1 MANLGVSKRTMAN
14 IFIMMVIVGSVSFG
28 IYIILSTK
36 LSCSREEFDA
46 MCENEECSRPMCD
59 ISAHEVPIWEGSLIP
74 ETAPEKPR
82 EIDQEYAK
90 PKQAVEVTSV
100 PTSSPS
106 KPSKYSFI
114 NNEVDMPVETPA
126 VQTTERK
133 FIGDLPKPVVVN
145 RPKSTQKG
153 IIKQPRGSRT
163 GLGFNTGAMN

>member
-14 IFIMMVIVGSVSFG
+14 IFIMMVIVGSVSLG

-36 LSCSREEFDA
+36 LSYSREGLDA
-46 MCENEECSRPMCD
+46 MCENEECSRPMGD

-74 ETAPEKPR
+74 ETVPEKPR
-82 EIDQEYAK
+82 EINRDYAK
-90 PKQAVEVTSV
+90 PKQAEEVTSE
-100 PTSSPS
+100 PNGSPS

-114 NNEVDMPVETPA
+114 NNEVDMPIETPA

-133 FIGDLPKPVVVN
+133 FIGDLPKSAVVN
-145 RPKSTQKG
+145 RPKSTQTG
-153 IIKQPRGSRT
+153 IIKKPRGSRT